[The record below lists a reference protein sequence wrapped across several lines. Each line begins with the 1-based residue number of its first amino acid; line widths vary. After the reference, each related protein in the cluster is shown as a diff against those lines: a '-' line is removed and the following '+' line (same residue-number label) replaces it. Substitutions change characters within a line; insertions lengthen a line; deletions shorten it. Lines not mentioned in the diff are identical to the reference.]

1 MGVTATTVHNHIVYV
16 DTDYPHRWVGVVGP
30 KVTKF
35 EFDAITYSAD
45 MFTVT
50 VIGGDTI
57 AQVDGAFGGNVVLTP
72 DDAEEDG
79 VQVQLLGEA
88 FYLSGQYPAYFGCR
102 FMAADVDQTD
112 ILVGLCIQDTTA
124 IAAVSDGAYFRT
136 ADESA
141 VLNFVLEQDSVETSN
156 AAATMTDAAWIIA
169 EFYYD
174 GVTNITAYIDGVQ
187 VAQVALTDA
196 NMPDDEYLSPILAML
211 AGEADVANTV
221 TVDWARAYQIR
232 E

>member
-1 MGVTATTVHNHIVYV
+1 MGVTATSLHNHIVYV
-16 DTDYPHRWVGVVGP
+16 DTDNPQRWVGVVGP
-30 KVTKF
+30 SVTKF
-35 EFDAITYSAD
+35 EFDCITYAAD

-50 VIGGDTI
+50 AVNGSTI
-57 AQVDGAFGGNVVLTP
+57 AQVNGALGGNAIMTS
-72 DDAEEDG
+72 DTAENDG

-88 FYLSGQYPAYFGCR
+88 FYLSGQYPAYFGAR
-102 FMAADVDQTD
+102 FKVNDADQVDA
-112 ILVGLCIQDTTA
+112 LVGLCIQDTTA

-136 ADESA
+136 VDESA
-141 VLNFVLEQDSVETSN
+141 VLNFVLEKDSVETSN
-156 AAATMTDAAWIIA
+156 AACTLTDDTWVVA

-174 GVTNITAYIDGVQ
+174 GVTNITAYIDGTE

-211 AGEADVANTV
+211 TGEAVANTL
-221 TVDWARAYQIR
+221 TIDWARAYQIR